1 MKGEVD
7 LWIGNGAKVATLEQG
22 DYELILPSGLVILLR
37 NCYYVPAMSRNII
50 SISCLDLDSYSFFIE
65 NNKIT
70 IHRNDIYYGN
80 AILDNGL
87 YILDLNNNKSI
98 YKLISKG
105 LNQMS

>member
-1 MKGEVD
+1 
-7 LWIGNGAKVATLEQG
+7 
-22 DYELILPSGLVILLR
+22 
-37 NCYYVPAMSRNII
+37 MSRNII
-50 SISCLDLDSYSFFIE
+50 SISCLDLDGYSFVIK

-98 YKLISKG
+98 YNIDTKRVKSNE
-105 LNQMS
+105 LNPTYF

>member
-7 LWIGNGAKVATLEQG
+7 LRVGNGAKVAALEQW
-22 DYELILPSGLVILLR
+22 DYKLTLPAGLVILLR
-37 NCYYVPAMSRNII
+37 NFYYIPAMSRNII
-50 SISCLDLDSYSFFIE
+50 SISFLDLDGYSFAIK

-87 YILDLNNNKSI
+87 YIFI
-98 YKLISKG
+98 
-105 LNQMS
+105 